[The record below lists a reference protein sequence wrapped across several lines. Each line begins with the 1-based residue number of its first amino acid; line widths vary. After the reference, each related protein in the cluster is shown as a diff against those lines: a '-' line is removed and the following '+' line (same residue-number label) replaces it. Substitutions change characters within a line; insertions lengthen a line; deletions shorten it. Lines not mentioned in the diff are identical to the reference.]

1 GRDLELVVQAPDLVA
16 HLLAQVGV
24 EVAEWLVE
32 QQDVGLHH
40 DGAGQRHAL
49 LLAARELGRV
59 AVAQVTHAHHVED
72 AVDLVADLSTR
83 QAADLEAEA
92 DVLGHRHVGPDRVRL
107 EDHRHAALLRGQRAP
122 GRGDRAPVQLDGALA
137 RVEKAGDHAQGGGLA
152 AARRAEQRDELAAR
166 QRQRRAVHRREGAEA
181 AGDLAQDQL
190 AHAAALSL
198 ERRSM
203 KSRPTSR
210 KPIITRATVTMT
222 RTSPMEARISKLPSS
237 LLSNSSTES
246 TWVPVV

>member
-1 GRDLELVVQAPDLVA
+1 MRTTSRMRSTLSRISGPGRRRTSRPKPTFWATVML
-16 HLLAQVGV
+16 
-24 EVAEWLVE
+24 
-32 QQDVGLHH
+32 
-40 DGAGQRHAL
+40 GQIAYDWKIIDMPRFSGGR
-49 LLAARELGRV
+49 AR
-59 AVAQVTHAHHVED
+59 
-72 AVDLVADLSTR
+72 
-83 QAADLEAEA
+83 
-92 DVLGHRHVGPDRVRL
+92 
-107 EDHRHAALLRGQRAP
+107 

-137 RVEKAGDHAQGGGLA
+137 RVEKAGDHAQRGGLA

-166 QRQRRAVHRREGAEA
+166 QRQRRAIHRREGAEA

-190 AHAAALSL
+190 AHAAAPSL

-210 KPIITRATVTMT
+210 KPIITRATVTIT